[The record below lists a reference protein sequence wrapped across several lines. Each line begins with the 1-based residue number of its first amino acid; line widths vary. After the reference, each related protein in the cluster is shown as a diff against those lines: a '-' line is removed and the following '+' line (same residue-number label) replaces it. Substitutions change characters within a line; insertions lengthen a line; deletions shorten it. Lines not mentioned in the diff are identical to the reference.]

1 MEIIQEWL
9 DGGCDYIFGVA
20 IYGDLPRHNRN
31 LLKTFKRKLNTS
43 NQEKLKYE
51 LKKYLTVP
59 DVAIEVPIKPQL
71 VPTPA
76 VKLEQSIMAAE
87 NKKALFFHQLPTEL
101 QPVLLEAHQLF
112 KENCFLKVQ
121 LNDLPQHAEKQALEI
136 QITIRRN
143 FEQNALCWKKI
154 DYFLD
159 HRVVAPDAVSV
170 YEGMTAAGLLRKQQ
184 LLYASISKL
193 NSRLKDNHDKLKTA
207 VYVADKSKAERLIT
221 KQEANLLKQN
231 QELLIISKLIDG

>member
-9 DGGCDYIFGVA
+9 DGDCDYAFGVA
-20 IYGDLPRHNRN
+20 IYSDLPRHNRN
-31 LLKTFKRKLNTS
+31 LLKTFQRKENTT
-43 NQEKLKYE
+43 NKEKLKYE
-51 LKKYLTVP
+51 LKKYLT
-59 DVAIEVPIKPQL
+59 I
-71 VPTPA
+71 PA
-76 VKLEQSIMAAE
+76 VQFVRINKPKLINNNALNVEQSIIASE
-87 NKKALFFHQLPTEL
+87 NKKALFFHQLPPEL

-121 LNDLPQHAEKQALEI
+121 LNDLPQHAEKKALEL

-154 DYFLD
+154 DYFLA
-159 HRVVAPDAVSV
+159 HRVIAPDVVSV
-170 YEGMTAAGLLRKQQ
+170 YEGMTPAALLRKQQ

-193 NSRLKDNHDKLKTA
+193 NSRLKENNDKLKTA